1 MILLIKIMNIL
12 LPLANYS
19 TCKTFFC
26 FQASFSQT
34 NTKPQNMDFLFTTGD
49 TVTFK
54 FSRGELENDFDI
66 RITITP
72 VACM

>member
-1 MILLIKIMNIL
+1 
-12 LPLANYS
+12 
-19 TCKTFFC
+19 
-26 FQASFSQT
+26 
-34 NTKPQNMDFLFTTGD
+34 MDFLFTTGD

-72 VACM
+72 VACMYSNRDILVLIVLIY